1 MRKNESHDYVESQF
15 EMLFPSLASRFSK
28 VEFDMIKE
36 FVDANEFG
44 VALETT
50 AEIFIEKHYAVTAE
64 ILEQMRR
71 LAAHMEMSPEF
82 LPQMQDD

>member
-1 MRKNESHDYVESQF
+1 MNHYDYLESQF

-28 VEFDMIKE
+28 VEFDIIKE

-50 AEIFIEKHYAVTAE
+50 AEIFIEKHCAVTAE

>member
-1 MRKNESHDYVESQF
+1 
-15 EMLFPSLASRFSK
+15 
-28 VEFDMIKE
+28 MIKE
-36 FVDANEFG
+36 FVDTNEFG

-50 AEIFIEKHYAVTAE
+50 AEIFIENHYAVTAE

-71 LAAHMEMSPEF
+71 LAAHMEMSPDF

>member
-1 MRKNESHDYVESQF
+1 MNHYDYLESEF

-50 AEIFIEKHYAVTAE
+50 AEIFIRDIVPLDTDK
-64 ILEQMRR
+64 IKLE
-71 LAAHMEMSPEF
+71 LARIAH
-82 LPQMQDD
+82 